1 MNESSSSSTNSTVVE
16 ETSDNDSNAITK
28 VGSSPG
34 NSSRTHD
41 DPPPRSNSN
50 RKKKKKKKKM
60 RLVIDVVQVLPS
72 SPVRWRHRGVD
83 CKRRRPK
90 AAMAQSRRINGD
102 IENAAFLLGTS
113 LAAFVTQVLEKQE
126 VSDGKMCVDHLSV
139 ICTSAI
145 RESLVNVFG
154 VKLDCFLKNFESS
167 FVSTLR
173 TPRSNTKASAKTEVH
188 SSSKCKEE
196 KNPVDLTLDKKES
209 YKTDTHVDDQ
219 LSLIEDVKESVSDSY
234 TQELPLCKLRND
246 MVSFIPW
253 PVGSYGNEIAV
264 GAFERLVVEN
274 ARSNDLKEREI
285 DLKTQNL
292 KLKETQMNLNCESN
306 NLKAE
311 KLKNQ
316 LENKRHSELLETCI
330 DCLVA
335 GFKIMVDAKSY
346 GIFALKAAYV
356 KVSSSSCESDG
367 VWCDYDS
374 CNCLLAFPT
383 LHNFN
388 HGNASYFHH
397 LAAWSC
403 LRFSWKVVHRHTR
416 RKRVALAHGLGDLVL
431 DALSFKRFYVYA
443 VSDPKWPNRCF
454 SREKSP
460 HNLAILVS
468 PCCIPH
474 YFACVYATVMLRI
487 DAVHGLLVAQPLHS
501 AMDEPPTC
509 ATTYDPLVDET
520 TDDDRE
526 DIAAV
531 YSSPGNSTGTLYDP
545 PPCSNRNRKKKKK
558 KKKRVAIDNV
568 QVLPS
573 SSSSCSSPARLLQR
587 GVNCKRRRPKVVIAQ
602 PRRIDGDFEN
612 VALLLGMSFA
622 AFVAQVL
629 ERQDMCEERMPV
641 DHLSVICTSGI
652 RESLVN
658 VFGDKLDWF
667 LKKFESSF
675 GSTLRT
681 LRSISEASA
690 RTGVYSG
697 SKRKEEKITV
707 DSTLNRKRD
716 VTSSSSLEKCVL
728 EEISR
733 TDTPVDQLSLIED
746 AKESVSDSFI
756 HELALCILRN
766 DEVSVAPRAVGSH
779 SKEIAV
785 GTFERS
791 IAEQA
796 RSNDLKTVELGLQM
810 KKLKLKERQI
820 ALNCDLNNLERSKL
834 AMGISKASFKAEKFK
849 NQVED
854 TRHSEL
860 LKKCIDC
867 LVAGLLI
874 MSVALSYGAYVYS
887 YHRISE
893 ATAICTPST
902 QGSKSWWM
910 LNPMASLNSGWHV
923 LRCQVQVV
931 SRMAFGVIMILA
943 IAYLL
948 LQRSATSNQAMPI
961 TFIVLLL
968 GGACGLVGKLCID
981 TLGGSG
987 YHWLMIW
994 ETLCLLHL
1002 FANIFTSALFLILHG
1017 PIEVSQPKNRHMI
1030 LPYWFRRVVF
1040 YTLLLVFMP
1049 LLCGLIPFAGIGEWK
1064 DHFCLLVSGV
1074 IAADGY

>member
-1 MNESSSSSTNSTVVE
+1 
-16 ETSDNDSNAITK
+16 
-28 VGSSPG
+28 
-34 NSSRTHD
+34 
-41 DPPPRSNSN
+41 
-50 RKKKKKKKKM
+50 
-60 RLVIDVVQVLPS
+60 
-72 SPVRWRHRGVD
+72 
-83 CKRRRPK
+83 
-90 AAMAQSRRINGD
+90 
-102 IENAAFLLGTS
+102 
-113 LAAFVTQVLEKQE
+113 
-126 VSDGKMCVDHLSV
+126 
-139 ICTSAI
+139 
-145 RESLVNVFG
+145 
-154 VKLDCFLKNFESS
+154 
-167 FVSTLR
+167 
-173 TPRSNTKASAKTEVH
+173 
-188 SSSKCKEE
+188 
-196 KNPVDLTLDKKES
+196 
-209 YKTDTHVDDQ
+209 
-219 LSLIEDVKESVSDSY
+219 
-234 TQELPLCKLRND
+234 
-246 MVSFIPW
+246 
-253 PVGSYGNEIAV
+253 
-264 GAFERLVVEN
+264 
-274 ARSNDLKEREI
+274 
-285 DLKTQNL
+285 
-292 KLKETQMNLNCESN
+292 
-306 NLKAE
+306 
-311 KLKNQ
+311 
-316 LENKRHSELLETCI
+316 
-330 DCLVA
+330 
-335 GFKIMVDAKSY
+335 
-346 GIFALKAAYV
+346 
-356 KVSSSSCESDG
+356 
-367 VWCDYDS
+367 
-374 CNCLLAFPT
+374 
-383 LHNFN
+383 
-388 HGNASYFHH
+388 
-397 LAAWSC
+397 
-403 LRFSWKVVHRHTR
+403 
-416 RKRVALAHGLGDLVL
+416 
-431 DALSFKRFYVYA
+431 
-443 VSDPKWPNRCF
+443 
-454 SREKSP
+454 
-460 HNLAILVS
+460 
-468 PCCIPH
+468 
-474 YFACVYATVMLRI
+474 
-487 DAVHGLLVAQPLHS
+487 
-501 AMDEPPTC
+501 MDEPPTC

-733 TDTPVDQLSLIED
+733 TETPVDQLSLIED

-849 NQVED
+849 N
-854 TRHSEL
+854 
-860 LKKCIDC
+860 
-867 LVAGLLI
+867 
-874 MSVALSYGAYVYS
+874 
-887 YHRISE
+887 
-893 ATAICTPST
+893 